1 MGQLISFSIDL
12 TKFKEQVECIQKG
25 KNGRS
30 YANITISVND
40 ITDQFGN
47 NVNAWISQSKEERE
61 AKATRHFVGN
71 GKVVFPKPEQAAES
85 TSAPQA
91 TPSEEEDLPF

>member
-12 TKFKEQVECIQKG
+12 TKFKEKAELTQKG
-25 KNGRS
+25 KNGRI

-40 ITDQFGN
+40 VTDQYGN

-61 AKATRHFVGN
+61 AKADRHFIGN
-71 GKVVFPKPEQAAES
+71 GKVVFPKPDGAQQAP
-85 TSAPQA
+85 APQA
-91 TPSEEEDLPF
+91 SPVDEEDDLPF